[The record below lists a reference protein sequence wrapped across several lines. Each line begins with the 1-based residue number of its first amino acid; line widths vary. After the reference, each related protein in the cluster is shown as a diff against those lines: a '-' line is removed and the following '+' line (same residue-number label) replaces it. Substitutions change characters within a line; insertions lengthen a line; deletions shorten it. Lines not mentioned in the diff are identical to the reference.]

1 MKVCIVINKTDNGM
15 CVNYASILEDGFES
29 YYKHDF
35 YYFDSENAIKYVTD
49 QINGKK
55 IDIIS
60 DSKKLI
66 RIFKKIKK
74 SKYKENVNFI
84 CFPVDNEKINNVF
97 NRLHMIYKENN

>member
-1 MKVCIVINKTDNGM
+1 MRVCIVINKTDNGM
-15 CVNYASILEDGFES
+15 CVNYASISEDGLES

-35 YYFDSENAIKYVTD
+35 YYFDVENAVKYITD
-49 QINGKK
+49 QINGKHV
-55 IDIIS
+55 DIMS

-66 RIFKKIKK
+66 RVFKKIDK